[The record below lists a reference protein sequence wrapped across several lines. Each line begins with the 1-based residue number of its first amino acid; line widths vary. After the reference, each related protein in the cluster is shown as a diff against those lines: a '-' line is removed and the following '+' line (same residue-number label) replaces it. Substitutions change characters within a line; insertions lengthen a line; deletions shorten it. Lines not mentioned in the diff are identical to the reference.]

1 MNHNYKIT
9 DFKKSEFE
17 PDTDLKD
24 IKVTIYLRNPLELS
38 PVLKK
43 RLGNIINNLI
53 TECERENNITIPL
66 ENMELE
72 NCLSVDTD
80 TNELYI
86 EVFIGYDAEKE
97 LLHKKE
103 VVTATDRDYMLI
115 KKFFFDKLNEY
126 VADEIRRIEE
136 GM

>member
-17 PDTDLKD
+17 PDTDLKE
-24 IKVTIYLRNPLELS
+24 IKVTIYLRNPLELP

-43 RLGNIINNLI
+43 RLENIINELI
-53 TECERENNITIPL
+53 TECEQKNNTEIPL

-103 VVTATDRDYMLI
+103 VVTAADEHYITI

-126 VADEIRRIEE
+126 VADQIRKIEE